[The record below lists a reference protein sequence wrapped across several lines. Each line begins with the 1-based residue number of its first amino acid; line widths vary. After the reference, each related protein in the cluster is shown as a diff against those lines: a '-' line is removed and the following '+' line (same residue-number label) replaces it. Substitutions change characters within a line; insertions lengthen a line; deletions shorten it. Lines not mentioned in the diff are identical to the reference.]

1 MDRRRIILAGA
12 VLLLVG
18 INAWHWW
25 PTDGAPP
32 VKPSG
37 VQADRRP
44 FNKDDFRLRTMT
56 VAPEA
61 SKQVQ
66 RNLFQPRIV
75 VAKAPEKPKAP
86 PVPPPKTP
94 EQLAEEAARAEL
106 AQIKLVGVVFRGDQG
121 EAFMTRGDQTFL
133 AHTGDKVGERFVI
146 DKISPEGVQLSDPA
160 TKVSGQL
167 QVSGK

>member
-1 MDRRRIILAGA
+1 MDRRRILMAGA

-18 INAWHWW
+18 LNVWHWW
-25 PTDGAPP
+25 PGGGAPP
-32 VKPSG
+32 VKTG
-37 VQADRRP
+37 AIEAGRAP
-44 FNKDDFRLRTMT
+44 FSKDDFRLRTMT

-75 VAKAPEKPKAP
+75 VAKAPEKPKLP
-86 PVPPPKTP
+86 PGPPPKTP

-106 AQIKLVGVVFRGDQG
+106 AQIKLVGVVFRGERG

-146 DKISPEGVQLSDPA
+146 DKISPEGVQLSDPT
-160 TKVSGQL
+160 TKIRGQL
-167 QVSGK
+167 LVSGK